1 MGGSASLGSNSD
13 DVDERRGMPEIG
25 PLVEVAPG
33 IRWTLSP
40 IAPQS
45 RLRAE
50 LGLRFVLDTSDQ

>member
-1 MGGSASLGSNSD
+1 
-13 DVDERRGMPEIG
+13 MPEIG